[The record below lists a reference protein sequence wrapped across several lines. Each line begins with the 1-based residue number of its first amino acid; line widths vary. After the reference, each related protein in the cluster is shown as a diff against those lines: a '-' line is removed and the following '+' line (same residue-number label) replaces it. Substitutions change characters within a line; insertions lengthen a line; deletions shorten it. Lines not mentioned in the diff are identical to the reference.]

1 MSQQRRL
8 IAAQDMSSAS
18 EDDSDFTVQGA
29 QDRLKRKKFRRVCVC
44 VSISA
49 FSVLILI
56 VAGIVVAILAVG
68 TNQNKNHVPTQ
79 TARPSP
85 TAIQSSSTPKA
96 RPSSTAI
103 QPPHTP
109 TAQPASPTAIQP
121 LRTPTPPS
129 PTPVSIPANS
139 KVLNYMDKWYDPCEN
154 FYEYS
159 CGYWHNHY
167 PDKPEWGT
175 FEDLEL
181 DNLNKLSGYLS
192 QYPSSSDPNA
202 IKKAKYI
209 YSACTDTDYIDYNYE
224 DQLKSFMV
232 NKGRGW
238 ENGDFFPAQSWS
250 INDLYKDHYYGS
262 SAFFSFGIVPD
273 DLDSSKQVIRVMYV

>member
-8 IAAQDMSSAS
+8 LITAQDMSSAS
-18 EDDSDFTVQGA
+18 EDDSDFTVQSA
-29 QDRLKRKKFRRVCVC
+29 QDRLKTKKFRRICVC
-44 VSISA
+44 VSISV

-68 TNQNKNHVPTQ
+68 TNLFQNKNHAPT
-79 TARPSP
+79 R
-85 TAIQSSSTPKA
+85 
-96 RPSSTAI
+96 
-103 QPPHTP
+103 
-109 TAQPASPTAIQP
+109 
-121 LRTPTPPS
+121 PS

-139 KVLNYMDKWYDPCEN
+139 KVLDYMDTWYDPCEN

-159 CGYWHNHY
+159 CGRWRNRH
-167 PDKPEWGT
+167 PDRSEWGT

-181 DNLNKLSGYLS
+181 DNFNKLAGYLS
-192 QYPSSSDPNA
+192 QNPSSRDPNA

-209 YSACTDTDYIDYNYE
+209 YSACTDTDYIDYNYK
-224 DQLKSFMV
+224 DQLDSFMV

-238 ENGDFFPAQSWS
+238 ENGDFIPAESWS

-273 DLDSSKQVIRVMYV
+273 DLNSSKQVIRVMYIYIYI